1 MARRHVQPT
10 CPNHL
15 VYTRSRWAGAS
26 SAVYSVQEESPDLT
40 NVKSAPIGPMG
51 RMATRNFYENKIGL
65 ADDLK
70 FISRMPE
77 LCDVTF
83 LVGERREPVCAV
95 RAILAAR
102 SRVFH
107 KLLYSGTV
115 TPSSSPRRR
124 ANSMES
130 RFARKT
136 VSFLTRSKSNGDPDG
151 GNSATK
157 GPRTVLIEEFDPA
170 VFLKLV
176 DYCHTGCVIL
186 NAETVLGLMNA
197 ADYYGLDELRRA
209 CIEYMHSCLDLSTVC
224 LLLASAEKY
233 IQYKATKTLVQRA
246 LEFVDEH
253 GEDVLGFPAFLKLP
267 QHVVRLILSRDEL
280 QADELTKFRAAL
292 AWSTLHFRN
301 TPGTSIKGAMSPFVD
316 TIAFHLIPASD
327 LMQEVRDSG
336 VVPDHKIMTA
346 LAFQADPG
354 SVDARSLSA
363 TPNRVRLS
371 MLSLTLDD
379 RSSMAGDTQSAA
391 ETERTDLSD
400 DEASDYNL
408 NNRGSPTKSSEFR
421 RLSTVDSDDG
431 QGGNRTD
438 QMTESGFGDAGTV
451 TSRHCDNEPS
461 AIFEYVPDNHSYH
474 LKSHLERPRSADEL
488 STANSL
494 SNFDSMSMSTS
505 SDVTD
510 SSSAGGSFGRADQ
523 KMSVQSI
530 GAKSPIPGIPF

>member
-1 MARRHVQPT
+1 MAQRHTRGT
-10 CPNHL
+10 CQGYLPHNR
-15 VYTRSRWAGAS
+15 TRWSGVS
-26 SAVYSVQEESPDLT
+26 GTVYSVQEESPDLT
-40 NVKSAPIGPMG
+40 KVKSAPISPVG
-51 RMATRNFYENKIGL
+51 RMVTRNFFENKLGL

-83 LVGERREPVCAV
+83 LVGDRREPVCAV

-151 GNSATK
+151 SNSASK
-157 GPRTVLIEEFDPA
+157 CPRTVLIEEFEPA

-176 DYCHTGCVIL
+176 DYCHTGCVVL
-186 NAETVLGLMNA
+186 NAETALGLMNA
-197 ADYYGLDELRRA
+197 ADYYGLDELRRT
-209 CIEYMHSCLDLSTVC
+209 CVEYMHGCLDLSTVC

-267 QHVVRLILSRDEL
+267 QHVVRLVLSRDEL

-301 TPGTSIKGAMSPFVD
+301 TPGTSIKGAMSPFID

-371 MLSLTLDD
+371 MLSLSLDD
-379 RSSMAGDTQSAA
+379 RSSTAGDTQSAA
-391 ETERTDLSD
+391 ETERTELSD
-400 DEASDYNL
+400 DEAPEYNRS
-408 NNRGSPTKSSEFR
+408 NSGSLAMSPEFR

-431 QGGNRTD
+431 QSGNRTD
-438 QMTESGFGDAGTV
+438 QMLETGLEDAGIIH
-451 TSRHCDNEPS
+451 SHHCDNDPH
-461 AIFEYVPDNHSYH
+461 AICENVPDNHSYH
-474 LKSHLERPRSADEL
+474 FKSNLERPHSADEL

-494 SNFDSMSMSTS
+494 SNFDSLSMSTS

-523 KMSVQSI
+523 KSSVHSM
-530 GAKSPIPGIPF
+530 GTKSPIPGTPF